1 MGFEVH
7 LFEKNPE
14 PGGRMGRIEG
24 GGFVFDTGPTLL
36 LMTDVYRELFRFA
49 GRRLEDYLDLVPLD
63 GDYRIHFGDGG
74 ALTMRRSL
82 PELVLE
88 LERLEPGVTPRFYR
102 FLESAALKYRLG
114 RGGFVERDF
123 ERARDFFNLHNL
135 WLLLRTGALAN
146 YYRSVSRYFRTEH
159 LRQAFS
165 LQTMYLGLSPFEAP
179 AVYALLPYT
188 ELAEDG
194 LWFPRG
200 GMYSLAEALTRLA
213 LELGARIHL
222 RSPVERVLVSKGRA
236 RGLRVDGEDLPFDA
250 VVVNA
255 DLPYAY
261 RVLLG
266 GAADGDFRLRRRG
279 RLRYTASAYMLYL
292 GLGTRAEGL
301 LHHNFFLSARYR
313 KNFEDI
319 FARRVLPEDP
329 SFYVAAPSR
338 TDPGMAPEGGESLL
352 VLVPVPHLGGEVD
365 WGAGGVGLPGEGVQA
380 PGGTLRGRAELGP
393 LRAGPDPRGLAGGV
407 QPGAGCGLRARARHL
422 PGGLLQAPARLPER
436 GRAVLRGGQHPP
448 RDGGAAGG
456 HRGQAGGGADG
467 TGSSAAGGGG
477 VRVDPAGS
485 ALADGGLSLEG
496 CYRLCR
502 NIQRAHSR
510 TYYFSTRLLEQ
521 EVRRGV
527 HALYAFMRYADEIV
541 DNPGTLPPN
550 GQLAAL
556 EDLEEETLA
565 ALGGGPTENPVLRA
579 FADTA
584 RRCGIEERHI
594 RSFMRS
600 MKMDTSVTRYPT
612 YRDLEEYTHGSAA
625 VVGIMM
631 CRVLG
636 VEDVRAYPH
645 AEALGTAMQLTNF
658 LRDIA
663 EDWRRGRVYLPLE
676 DLERF
681 GYKPGEL
688 GEGVVDERFAGL
700 MRFEI
705 LRARRLYAVAD
716 EGMGYIPR
724 GRRYAVLVARELYAA
739 ILDRIE
745 ESGYDV
751 FSRRAETSWPQKL
764 TLAAG
769 CALREPGEIL
779 SGLCPARIATGS

>member
-63 GDYRIHFGDGG
+63 GDYRIHFGDGE

-213 LELGARIHL
+213 LELGAQIHL
-222 RSPVERVLVSKGRA
+222 RSPVERVLVSKDRA

-365 WGAGGVGLPGEGVQA
+365 WRREESGFREKV
-380 PGGTLRGRAELGP
+380 
-393 LRAGPDPRGLAGGV
+393 
-407 QPGAGCGLRARARHL
+407 
-422 PGGLLQAPARLPER
+422 
-436 GRAVLRGGQHPP
+436 
-448 RDGGAAGG
+448 
-456 HRGQAGGGADG
+456 
-467 TGSSAAGGGG
+467 
-477 VRVDPAGS
+477 
-485 ALADGGLSLEG
+485 
-496 CYRLCR
+496 Y
-502 NIQRAHSR
+502 
-510 TYYFSTRLLEQ
+510 RLLE
-521 EVRRGV
+521 E
-527 HALYAFMRYADEIV
+527 
-541 DNPGTLPPN
+541 
-550 GQLAAL
+550 
-556 EDLEEETLA
+556 
-565 ALGGGPTENPVLRA
+565 
-579 FADTA
+579 
-584 RRCGIEERHI
+584 RCGVER
-594 RSFMRS
+594 S
-600 MKMDTSVTRYPT
+600 SVLY
-612 YRDLEEYTHGSAA
+612 E
-625 VVGIMM
+625 
-631 CRVLG
+631 RV
-636 VEDVRAYPH
+636 RTP
-645 AEALGTAMQLTNF
+645 
-658 LRDIA
+658 
-663 EDWRRGRVYLPLE
+663 EDWRVEYN
-676 DLERF
+676 LERGAAF
-681 GYKPGEL
+681 GLGHGILQVGYFRPPLASRSVGGLYFVGASTHPGT
-688 GEGVVDERFAGL
+688 GVPLVG
-700 MRFEI
+700 I
-705 LRARRLYAVAD
+705 GAR
-716 EGMGYIPR
+716 
-724 GRRYAVLVARELYAA
+724 LVAERMGRDLLRQEGAA
-739 ILDRIE
+739 
-745 ESGYDV
+745 
-751 FSRRAETSWPQKL
+751 
-764 TLAAG
+764 
-769 CALREPGEIL
+769 
-779 SGLCPARIATGS
+779 